1 MVLLKFKCKSKTS
14 CFFSLFSGQEYCN
27 GMCASRHRVTGEKNS
42 SVWSLGMCSAGR
54 VEYLAKQ
61 PMSKHFSQNADIS
74 HSGGKEQMEGGILHQ
89 LCEVSTEGYYE
100 ELVLK
105 PPPAPLG
112 RHCAH
117 FFICHV
123 VIMVLSLSPFVMT
136 SGTGTHR
143 DCGVSSLGM
152 SKSHLDMILATLY
165 GPAGAGWDQV
175 DPKVSSDPNHLQFCV
190 TV

>member
-1 MVLLKFKCKSKTS
+1 
-14 CFFSLFSGQEYCN
+14 
-27 GMCASRHRVTGEKNS
+27 
-42 SVWSLGMCSAGR
+42 MCSAGR

-89 LCEVSTEGYYE
+89 LCEASTEGYYE

-143 DCGVSSLGM
+143 DCGFLPGDVQKPPGHDPRHTVWPSWSRM
-152 SKSHLDMILATLY
+152 
-165 GPAGAGWDQV
+165 GPGG
-175 DPKVSSDPNHLQFCV
+175 PKGLF
-190 TV
+190 